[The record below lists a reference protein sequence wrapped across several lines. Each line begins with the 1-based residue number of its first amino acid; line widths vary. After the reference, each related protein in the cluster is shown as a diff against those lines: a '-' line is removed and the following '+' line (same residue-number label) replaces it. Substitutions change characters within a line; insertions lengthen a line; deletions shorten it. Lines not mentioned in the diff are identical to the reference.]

1 MRNQSTTLKEY
12 LFDYLDWLEL
22 EKGLSSKSQEN
33 YSKFLKRF
41 FEFLTVNNLD
51 ELKPQDLTKDHIW
64 EYRLFLSRKYKQ
76 KSKDRLKRSTQNHYL
91 VALRSF
97 LSFFVEKDI
106 HSLPPD
112 KVKIPKNKEEKTVNF
127 LTIEQVERLLQAPD
141 TSEPAGLRDR
151 TILEVFFSTGLRVAE
166 LVALNWEQ
174 ITINPDITD
183 LEIGIIGKGGHPRT
197 VFFSERCVNWLK
209 QYLRT
214 RKDNEK
220 ALFVNYG
227 GRSPLTRLTIRSIER
242 IVKYHALSAGLP
254 LNTTC
259 HTLRHSFATDLLMK
273 GVDLRVVQEFLGHRN
288 IATTQVYTHVPRPHL
303 REIHRKLHGSK
314 I

>member
-33 YSKFLKRF
+33 YAKFLKRF
-41 FEFLTVNNLD
+41 FEFLTVNKLD
-51 ELKPQDLTKDHIW
+51 ELKPHELTKDHIW
-64 EYRLFLSRKYKQ
+64 EYRLFLSRKYKK
-76 KSKDRLKRSTQNHYL
+76 KSKDSLKRSTQNHYL

-97 LSFFVEKDI
+97 LSFFIEKDI
-106 HSLPPD
+106 PSLPPD

-127 LTIEQVERLLQAPD
+127 LTIEQVERLLQTPD
-141 TSEPAGLRDR
+141 TSEHTGLRDR

-166 LVALNWEQ
+166 LVALNREQ
-174 ITINPDITD
+174 FTINLDTLD

-197 VFFSERCVNWLK
+197 VFFSERCVSWVK
-209 QYLRT
+209 KYLSVRD
-214 RKDNEK
+214 DNEK

-242 IVKYHALSAGLP
+242 IVKHHALLAGLP

-288 IATTQVYTHVPRPHL
+288 IATTQVYTHVTRPHL
-303 REIHRKLHGSK
+303 REIHRKLHGTK
-314 I
+314 V

>member
-259 HTLRHSFATDLLMK
+259 HTLRHSFATHLLEN
-273 GVDLRVVQEFLGHRN
+273 GVDIRYIQELLGDANIRTTQIYTKVTNPSIRN
-288 IATTQVYTHVPRPHL
+288 IKSPL
-303 REIHRKLHGSK
+303 
-314 I
+314 